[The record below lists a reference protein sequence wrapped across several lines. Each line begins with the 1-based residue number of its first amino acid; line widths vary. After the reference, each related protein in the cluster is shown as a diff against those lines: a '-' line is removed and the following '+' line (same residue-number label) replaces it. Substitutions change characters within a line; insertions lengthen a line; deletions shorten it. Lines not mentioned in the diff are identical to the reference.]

1 MLAIPGVEVN
11 SLEAGGIRFLR
22 TQVCNFQIK
31 ISNCHKYNN
40 NKSLGNKR
48 ESRIVKIDKKSL
60 LEKILTSTAE
70 QPPHLVASAPGL
82 PILMAPAT
90 ARNKKK
96 CLHKIVLI

>member
-48 ESRIVKIDKKSL
+48 ESRIVKMDKKTF

-70 QPPHLVASAPGL
+70 QPSPPPPYGGFGSGSSHFDGSGF
-82 PILMAPAT
+82 
-90 ARNKKK
+90 
-96 CLHKIVLI
+96 CQE